1 VKTLALFLFI
11 TATFGCTSMKPTTS
25 SNEIKNETTNET
37 TNVYDFT
44 VKDIMGDQVDLSD
57 YQGRVLLIVNVASK
71 CGYTKHYSS
80 LEQLYRTYKS
90 KGLVILGFPA
100 NDFGAQE
107 PGTNEEIAE
116 FCRAS
121 FNVTFPMFSKIRVKG
136 PEKAPL
142 YAYLTEGGGNQ
153 EFAGALEWNF
163 VKFLINRNGKIV
175 HRFSHRLDPLD
186 AEFVAAVESAL
197 K

>member
-1 VKTLALFLFI
+1 MKTFAPLAFLI
-11 TATFGCTSMKPTTS
+11 LTIIGCSSMKPPTENTS
-25 SNEIKNETTNET
+25 
-37 TNVYDFT
+37 VHDFT
-44 VKDIMGDQVDLSD
+44 VKDILGEEVDLSV
-57 YQGRVLLIVNVASK
+57 YSGRTLLIVNVASK

-90 KGLVILGFPA
+90 KGLVVLGFPA

-107 PGTNEEIAE
+107 PGTDEEIAE
-116 FCRAS
+116 FCRAT

-142 YAYLTEGGGNQ
+142 YVYLTDGGGNP
-153 EFAGALEWNF
+153 EYAGALEWNF
-163 VKFLINRNGKIV
+163 VKFLINKEGKIV
-175 HRFSHRLDPLD
+175 HRFDHRIDPLEPEFI
-186 AEFVAAVESAL
+186 AEVESAL

>member
-1 VKTLALFLFI
+1 MKTYDNN
-11 TATFGCTSMKPTTS
+11 TS
-25 SNEIKNETTNET
+25 IH
-37 TNVYDFT
+37 DFT
-44 VKDIMGDQVDLSD
+44 VTNIIGESVDLSD
-57 YQGRVLLIVNVASK
+57 YKGKVLLIVNVASK

-90 KGLVILGFPA
+90 QGLVVLGFPA

-107 PGTNEEIAE
+107 PGTDAEIAE

-121 FNVTFPMFSKIRVKG
+121 FNVTFPMFSKITVKG
-136 PEKAPL
+136 PEKAPI
-142 YAYLTEGGGNQ
+142 YDYLTNGGGDAT
-153 EFAGALEWNF
+153 FAGALEWNF
-163 VKFLINRNGKIV
+163 VKFLINRDGKIV

-186 AEFVAAVESAL
+186 PAFVAEVEGAL